1 MTNVL
6 ITGANRGIGL
16 ELVRQCLSRGDRVW
30 GSCRDIRKAKELC
43 SLRDDSENLSIFA
56 LDVCDQ
62 QSVENAFS
70 GMKSNGIKIDLLFNN
85 AGIIDWNEFS
95 TVSAKSFDE
104 IYKVNVTGAFLVTK
118 YALELLHNS
127 EPNKSKIINL
137 SSRLGSIKLRGST
150 QLGGAIA
157 YQCSKAALNML
168 TRQTAIEL
176 SGKSISVI
184 SMSPGWVK
192 TDMGGPDAKYEPNES
207 VSMMLHTL
215 ENLKGDETGVFIGE
229 DGIEIPW

>member
-1 MTNVL
+1 MGNVL

-16 ELVRQCLSRGDRVW
+16 ELVKQCLSRGDSVW
-30 GSCRDIRKAKELC
+30 ASCRDIRKAEELY
-43 SLRDDSENLSIFA
+43 SVGDSFGNLSIFP

-70 GMKSNGIKIDLLFNN
+70 QMKSNGIKIDLLFNN
-85 AGIIDWNEFS
+85 AGVIDWNDFNSVTAE
-95 TVSAKSFDE
+95 SFGSV
-104 IYKVNVTGAFLVTK
+104 YQVNVTGAFLVIK
-118 YALELLHNS
+118 YAKEILRTCEAT
-127 EPNKSKIINL
+127 KSRIINL
-137 SSRLGSIKLRGST
+137 SSRLGSIKLRGNT

-168 TRQTAIEL
+168 TRQTAIDL
-176 SGKSISVI
+176 SDQSISVI

-207 VSMMLHTL
+207 VRLILHTL
-215 ENLKGDETGVFIGE
+215 DNLKGDETGVFIGV